1 MITST
6 PDRVEQFVG
15 GKKLLIAFGGSV
27 LAAAVVG
34 TIGYFVF
41 HALLL
46 GNARGTTVAQIV
58 TLQVYMVLLISLCV
72 WFRPVTEP
80 PIGLRPSGT
89 QHAIASVG
97 ILVATVI
104 AIVLFYFCLGSIF
117 GSVSQVATQIAAFA
131 TDAKR
136 LQGQPIPAW
145 IIAIV
150 RGCLIVPIFEEVF
163 FRGVL
168 LSWLRSRLNVHG
180 AIFVMS
186 ALFALMHGSLVVAP
200 YVFIFA
206 VVAGYVRVRTGST
219 FHTIIMHSLNNLMLL
234 CVGLRIFTGH

>member
-6 PDRVEQFVG
+6 PDKVEQLVG
-15 GKKLLIAFGGSV
+15 GKKFLIAFGGSV

-34 TIGYFVF
+34 TVGYFVF
-41 HALLL
+41 HALL
-46 GNARGTTVAQIV
+46 GSAGGAIVSQIV
-58 TLQVYMVLLISLCV
+58 TLQVYLVLLITLCV
-72 WFRPVTEP
+72 RFRPVREP
-80 PIGLRPSGT
+80 PIALRPSGT

-97 ILVATVI
+97 IWIATVA
-104 AIVLFYFCLGSIF
+104 AIVAFYFCLGSIF
-117 GSVSQVATQIAAFA
+117 GSLSQVARQITAFA

-136 LQGQPIPAW
+136 LQGQPTPAW
-145 IIAIV
+145 MIAVV

-168 LSWLRSRLNVHG
+168 LSWLRERLTVHS
-180 AIFVMS
+180 AIVVMA

-206 VVAGYVRVRTGST
+206 VVAGYVRIRTGST
-219 FHTIIMHSLNNLMLL
+219 FNTIIMHSLNNLMLL
-234 CVGLRIFTGH
+234 YVGLKIFNAH

>member
-1 MITST
+1 VITST
-6 PDRVEQFVG
+6 PDRGEQFVG
-15 GKKLLIAFGGSV
+15 GKEVLIAFGGGV

-34 TIGYFVF
+34 TVGYFVF
-41 HALLL
+41 HALL
-46 GNARGTTVAQIV
+46 GNAWGTTISQIV
-58 TLQVYMVLLISLCV
+58 TLQVYMVLLITLCV
-72 WFRPVTEP
+72 RFRPVTEP
-80 PIGLRPSGT
+80 PVALRPSGA

-97 ILVATVI
+97 IWIATVA

-117 GSVSQVATQIAAFA
+117 GSVSQVAKQITAFA

-136 LQGQPIPAW
+136 LQGQPTPAW

-168 LSWLRSRLNVHG
+168 LSWLRKRLNVHG
-180 AIFVMS
+180 AIFVMA

-206 VVAGYVRVRTGST
+206 VVAGYIRVRTGST
-219 FHTIIMHSLNNLMLL
+219 FNTIIMHSLNNLMLL
-234 CVGLRIFTGH
+234 YLGLRIFNGH

>member
-6 PDRVEQFVG
+6 PARIEQFVG

-34 TIGYFVF
+34 TVGYFVF
-41 HALLL
+41 HALL
-46 GNARGTTVAQIV
+46 GNAWGTTVSQIV
-58 TLQVYMVLLISLCV
+58 TLQVYMVLLITLCV
-72 WFRPVTEP
+72 QFRPITEP
-80 PIGLRPSGT
+80 PIALPPSGT
-89 QHAIASVG
+89 QHALVCVG
-97 ILVATVI
+97 IWIATVA

-117 GSVSQVATQIAAFA
+117 GSVSQVATQITAFA

-136 LQGQPIPAW
+136 LQGQPTPAW

-180 AIFVMS
+180 AIFVMA

-219 FHTIIMHSLNNLMLL
+219 FNTIIMHSLNNVLL
-234 CVGLRIFTGH
+234 LYVGLRIFAKH

>member
-6 PDRVEQFVG
+6 PDKVEQFVG

-34 TIGYFVF
+34 TVGYFVF
-41 HALLL
+41 HALL
-46 GNARGTTVAQIV
+46 GNTWGTTVSQIV
-58 TLQVYMVLLISLCV
+58 TLQVYMVLLIAVCV
-72 WFRPVTEP
+72 RFRPVTDP
-80 PIGLRPSGT
+80 PIALRPSGT

-97 ILVATVI
+97 IWIATVA

-117 GSVSQVATQIAAFA
+117 GSVSQVAKQITAFA

-136 LQGQPIPAW
+136 LQGQPTPAW

-168 LSWLRSRLNVHG
+168 LSWLRKRL
-180 AIFVMS
+180 
-186 ALFALMHGSLVVAP
+186 
-200 YVFIFA
+200 
-206 VVAGYVRVRTGST
+206 TGSHRFVNT
-219 FHTIIMHSLNNLMLL
+219 CAFVVTNPELVEILECRRATSAGKSTLL
-234 CVGLRIFTGH
+234 WSTCS

>member
-6 PDRVEQFVG
+6 PDKVELFVG

-27 LAAAVVG
+27 LAAVVLG
-34 TIGYFVF
+34 TVGYFVF
-41 HALLL
+41 HALL
-46 GNARGTTVAQIV
+46 GNGWGTTVPQIV
-58 TLQVYMVLLISLCV
+58 TLQVYMVLLITLCLQ
-72 WFRPVTEP
+72 FFPVTEP
-80 PIGLRPSGT
+80 PIALRPSGIH
-89 QHAIASVG
+89 HAIASVG
-97 ILVATVI
+97 IWIATVV

-117 GSVSQVATQIAAFA
+117 GSVSQVATQITSFA

-136 LQGQPIPAW
+136 LQGQPTPAW

-168 LSWLRSRLNVHG
+168 LSWLRSLLNVHG
-180 AIFVMS
+180 AIFAMA
-186 ALFALMHGSLVVAP
+186 ALFALMHGSLVVEP
-200 YVFIFA
+200 YVFLFA

-219 FHTIIMHSLNNLMLL
+219 FNTIIMHWLNNLMLL
-234 CVGLRIFTGH
+234 YVGLRIFNGH

>member
-1 MITST
+1 MITAT
-6 PDRVEQFVG
+6 PDKVEQLVA
-15 GKKLLIAFGGSV
+15 GKKLLIAFGCSV

-34 TIGYFVF
+34 TVGYFLF
-41 HALLL
+41 HALL
-46 GNARGTTVAQIV
+46 GNAWGTTVAQIV
-58 TLQVYMVLLISLCV
+58 TLQVYMVLLIILCL

-80 PIGLRPSGT
+80 PIALRPSGT

-97 ILVATVI
+97 IWIATVA

-117 GSVSQVATQIAAFA
+117 GSVAQVATHITAFA

-136 LQGQPIPAW
+136 LQGQPTPAW

-150 RGCLIVPIFEEVF
+150 RGCLIVPIFEEAF

-168 LSWLRSRLNVHG
+168 LSWLRTHLNVHR
-180 AIFVMS
+180 AIFVM
-186 ALFALMHGSLVVAP
+186 AAIFALMHGSLVVAP

-206 VVAGYVRVRTGST
+206 IVLGYVRVRTGST
-219 FHTIIMHSLNNLMLL
+219 FNTIIMHSLNNVILL
-234 CVGLRIFTGH
+234 YVGLRIFNGH

>member
-1 MITST
+1 MIMSA

-27 LAAAVVG
+27 LAAVVVG
-34 TIGYFVF
+34 TVGYFGF
-41 HALLL
+41 HALL
-46 GNARGTTVAQIV
+46 GNGWGTTVPQIV
-58 TLQVYMVLLISLCV
+58 TLQVYMVLLITLCLR
-72 WFRPVTEP
+72 FRPVTEP
-80 PIGLRPSGT
+80 PIAVRPSGT

-97 ILVATVI
+97 IWIATVA

-117 GSVSQVATQIAAFA
+117 GSVSQVATQITAFA

-136 LQGQPIPAW
+136 LQGQPTPAW

-150 RGCLIVPIFEEVF
+150 RGCLIVPILEEVF

-168 LSWLRSRLNVHG
+168 LSWLRSLLNVHG
-180 AIFVMS
+180 AIFAMA
-186 ALFALMHGSLVVAP
+186 ALFALMHGSLVGAP

-219 FHTIIMHSLNNLMLL
+219 FNTIIMHWLNNLMLL
-234 CVGLRIFTGH
+234 YVGLRIFNGH

>member
-1 MITST
+1 MTTST
-6 PDRVEQFVG
+6 PDKVEQLVG

-27 LAAAVVG
+27 LAAAGVG
-34 TIGYFVF
+34 TVGYFVF
-41 HALLL
+41 HRLL
-46 GNARGTTVAQIV
+46 GSGWGTTVPQIV
-58 TLQVYMVLLISLCV
+58 TLQVYMVLLITFCLR
-72 WFRPVTEP
+72 FYPVTEP
-80 PIGLRPSGT
+80 PIALRPSGA

-97 ILVATVI
+97 IWIASVV

-117 GSVSQVATQIAAFA
+117 GSVSQVATQITAFA

-136 LQGQPIPAW
+136 LQGQPTPAW
-145 IIAIV
+145 IIAIL

-168 LSWLRSRLNVHG
+168 LSWLRTRLNVHG
-180 AIFVMS
+180 AIYAM
-186 ALFALMHGSLVVAP
+186 ATLFALMHGSLVVAP

-219 FHTIIMHSLNNLMLL
+219 FNTIIMHSLNNVMLL
-234 CVGLRIFTGH
+234 YVGLRIFNGH

>member
-1 MITST
+1 MTLST
-6 PDRVEQFVG
+6 PDKVEKFVT
-15 GKKLLIAFGGSV
+15 GKKLLIALGGSV

-34 TIGYFVF
+34 TLGYFVF
-41 HALLL
+41 HALL
-46 GNARGTTVAQIV
+46 GNGWGTTVPQIV
-58 TLQVYMVLLISLCV
+58 TLQVYMVLLITLCLR
-72 WFRPVTEP
+72 FRPVTES
-80 PIGLRPSGT
+80 PIALRPSGA

-97 ILVATVI
+97 IWIASVV

-117 GSVSQVATQIAAFA
+117 GSVSQVATQITAFA

-136 LQGQPIPAW
+136 LQGQPTPAW

-168 LSWLRSRLNVHG
+168 LSWLRTRLNVHG
-180 AIFVMS
+180 AIFSMS

-219 FHTIIMHSLNNLMLL
+219 FNTVIMHSLNNVTLL
-234 CVGLRIFTGH
+234 YVGLRIFNA

>member
-6 PDRVEQFVG
+6 PEKVEQLVG
-15 GKKLLIAFGGSV
+15 GKKLLVTFGCSV
-27 LAAAVVG
+27 LCATVVG
-34 TIGYFVF
+34 TVGYFVL
-41 HALLL
+41 HATLR
-46 GNARGTTVAQIV
+46 NAWGTTVSQIV
-58 TLQVYMVLLISLCV
+58 TLQVYMVLLITLCV
-72 WFRPVTEP
+72 QFRPVTEP
-80 PIGLRPSGT
+80 PVALRPSGS

-97 ILVATVI
+97 IWMATVA
-104 AIVLFYFCLGSIF
+104 AIVLFYFCLRSIF
-117 GSVSQVATQIAAFA
+117 GSVSQVATEITAFA

-136 LQGQPIPAW
+136 LQGQPTPAW

-150 RGCLIVPIFEEVF
+150 RGCLVVPIFEEVF

-180 AIFVMS
+180 AIFTMS

-206 VVAGYVRVRTGST
+206 IAAGYVRVRTGST
-219 FHTIIMHSLNNLMLL
+219 FNTIIMHSLNNLMLL
-234 CVGLRIFTGH
+234 YVGLRIFTGH